1 MTNTTRQSGHEIT
14 FSADEK
20 LITTTDLQGDITFV
34 NDDFVKVSGYS
45 RKELI
50 GQHHNIIRHPSMPK
64 EAFADLWSTI
74 KSGRSWRGMVKN
86 KCKNG
91 DYYWVDAYVT
101 PILDKNGNVIE
112 YQSVRSLPS
121 KEAKERAEIEYA
133 KWLENKKPT
142 GTFNSVFSW
151 ENKVKISAALPCLII
166 SLFNILNKDYAQ
178 AALLVLA
185 TFFSVMAL
193 HYLFSPFRS
202 FYDECRK
209 ISGHP
214 VLTYLFTGRHD
225 ELGVFNYALTTRMT
239 EMRAIIARL
248 DNTCFYIRRSKDR
261 SDHCVQD
268 ATEAVSGQEQHV
280 NEISLAMTK
289 MLASQEKV
297 ADASS
302 STLAAVRES
311 REATTKGREQLG
323 LMVSSINQL
332 AQTLEQTRNTVSE
345 LAERSE
351 NIGKVIDVITEI
363 ADQTNLLALNAAI
376 EAARAGETGRGFA
389 VVADEVRSLAH
400 RTQESTQDIRD
411 IIAELKTGT
420 VACVTSI
427 EEGVEVSEATVTQ
440 ADDTD
445 RAFQL
450 ILSSVQNIFSLV
462 NDVDSSMVEQSAIS
476 EETGQLMNIV
486 KSSADLAV
494 ESNQTFNVHGE
505 KLGRHLD
512 SLDLLTRHFTISLNQ
527 R

>member
-1 MTNTTRQSGHEIT
+1 MKKSGNEVT
-14 FSADEK
+14 FSVDEK

-45 RKELI
+45 RAELI

-64 EAFADLWSTI
+64 EAFSDLWSTI

-101 PILDKNGNVIE
+101 PILDKSGNVIE

-133 KWLENKKPT
+133 KWLENKKPA
-142 GTFNSVFSW
+142 GNSFVLSW
-151 ENKVKISAALPCLII
+151 ENKVKISSIIPFIIIALLNITNKEYNQALII
-166 SLFNILNKDYAQ
+166 AISSLFSIAI
-178 AALLVLA
+178 V
-185 TFFSVMAL
+185 
-193 HYLFSPFRS
+193 HYLFAPFRS
-202 FYDECRK
+202 IQDECKK

-214 VLTYLFTGRHD
+214 VLTYLFTGRND
-225 ELGVFNYALTTRMT
+225 ELGVFNFALTTRMT

-248 DNTCFYIRRSKDR
+248 DNTCFYIRRSKNR
-261 SDHCVQD
+261 SDNCVQD
-268 ATEAVSGQEQHV
+268 ASDAVSGQEQHV
-280 NEISLAMTK
+280 KEISLAMDK

-302 STLAAVRES
+302 STLTAVKGS
-311 REATTKGREQLG
+311 REATVKGREQLG

-332 AQTLEQTRNTVSE
+332 AKTLEQTRNTVGE

-427 EEGVEVSEATVTQ
+427 GEGVEVSEATVIQ
-440 ADDTD
+440 ADETD
-445 RAFQL
+445 KAFQL
-450 ILSSVQNIFSLV
+450 ILSSVQNIFDLV
-462 NDVDSSMVEQSAIS
+462 SDVDSSMVEQSAIS
-476 EETGQLMNIV
+476 AETGQLMNV
-486 KSSADLAV
+486 VQSSADLAV
-494 ESNQTFNVHGE
+494 ESNQAFNVHGE

-512 SLDLLTRHFTISLNQ
+512 SLDLLTRHFTISLNH

>member
-1 MTNTTRQSGHEIT
+1 MKKNENEII
-14 FSADEK
+14 FSAEEK

-64 EAFADLWSTI
+64 EAFFDLWSTI

-101 PILDKNGNVIE
+101 PILDRNGKVIE

-121 KEAKERAEIEYA
+121 KEAKERAETEYA
-133 KWLENKKPT
+133 KWLENKKPK
-142 GTFNSVFSW
+142 GSINSFFSW
-151 ENKVKISAALPCLII
+151 ENKIKISAALPCLIM
-166 SLFNILNKDYAQ
+166 SLFNILNEDYIQ
-178 AALLVLA
+178 SALLALA
-185 TFFSVMAL
+185 TFISVMTL

-202 FYDECRK
+202 FYDECK
-209 ISGHP
+209 KTAGNPI
-214 VLTYLFTGRHD
+214 LTYLFTGRHD
-225 ELGVFNYALTTRMT
+225 ELGVFNYALTTRMA

-261 SDHCVQD
+261 SDDCVQD
-268 ATEAVSGQEQHV
+268 ASEAVSGQEQHV
-280 NEISLAMTK
+280 EEISLAMAK

-302 STLAAVRES
+302 STLTAVNKS
-311 REATTKGREQLG
+311 REATTEGREQLG

-332 AQTLEQTRNTVSE
+332 AKTLEQTRNTVSE

-389 VVADEVRSLAH
+389 VVADEVRNLAH
-400 RTQESTQDIRD
+400 RTQESTQDIRS
-411 IIAELKTGT
+411 IITELKAGT

-427 EEGVEVSEATVTQ
+427 EEGVEVSEETVIQ
-440 ADDTD
+440 ADETD
-445 RAFQL
+445 KAFQL
-450 ILSSVQNIFSLV
+450 ILSSVQNIFNLV

-476 EETGQLMNIV
+476 EQTGQLMNIV
-486 KSSADLAV
+486 RSSANLAV
-494 ESNQTFNVHGE
+494 ESNKTFNVHGD

-512 SLDLLTRHFTISLNQ
+512 SLDLLTRHFTISLNH